1 MHEEASRLRSLF
13 DRADI
18 GDLLTE
24 FVRRLDDRDFTGYAA
39 LFTQD
44 GALRMPGTEHR
55 GRAGLAE
62 YVSADLGRYHR
73 THHLSTNHRITI
85 DGDHATSRSAMHAV
99 HLSGA
104 DDATDWWAV
113 GGWYDNTY
121 RRVGAAWLIHTV
133 DITPLWL
140 DEGP

>member
-1 MHEEASRLRSLF
+1 MHEAASRLRSLL

-24 FVRRLDDRDFTGYAA
+24 FVHRLDERDFTGYAA
-39 LFTQD
+39 LFTED
-44 GALRMPGTEHR
+44 GVLRMPGAEHH
-55 GRAGLAE
+55 GRADLAE
-62 YVSADLGRYHR
+62 YVAADLGRYHR
-73 THHLSTNHRITI
+73 THHLSSNHRIAV
-85 DGDHATSRSAMHAV
+85 DGDHATSRSTMRAV
-99 HLSGA
+99 HLRGS
-104 DDATDWWAV
+104 DDPTDWWAA

-121 RRVGAAWLIHTV
+121 RRVGAGWLIHTV

>member
-1 MHEEASRLRSLF
+1 MHEAASRLRSLL

-24 FVRRLDDRDFTGYAA
+24 FVHRLDERDFTGYAA
-39 LFTQD
+39 LFTED
-44 GALRMPGTEHR
+44 GVLRMPGAEHH

-73 THHLSTNHRITI
+73 THHLSSNHRIAV
-85 DGDHATSRSAMHAV
+85 DGDHATSRSTMHAV
-99 HLSGA
+99 HLRGS
-104 DDATDWWAV
+104 DDPTDWWAA

-121 RRVGAAWLIHTV
+121 RRVGAGWLIHTV